1 MEELDEKM
9 EEQEKLRYAEFKRK
23 LNLEAAQG
31 QISKLEY
38 NLTDATTDKNLLR
51 RACQEA
57 ARFNIGALCV
67 LPNHVKPCVGYLGRD
82 PQVSLIACISFP
94 HGGDSTKIKVAAVK
108 QAVKDG
114 VDEAEVSAPVSYIKD
129 GNWGYVK
136 REFKKVKKAGKN
148 RAVRINVESPLLTP
162 QELNKVCTIAA
173 DCGIPSLR
181 THSGYFGGSFD
192 GEVVSRMK
200 AAVKDKCTIK
210 ADGISNIS
218 DMDIAVDMGAGI
230 IGSKCA
236 LDLAQLI
243 LNAVN

>member
-1 MEELDEKM
+1 MEELDENF

-23 LNLEAAQG
+23 MNLEAACG
-31 QISKLEY
+31 QVAKLEY
-38 NLTDATTDKNLLR
+38 NLTDATVEKATLR

-57 ARFNIGALCV
+57 ERLKIGAVCV
-67 LPNHVKPCVGYLGRD
+67 LPNYVKSCVSFLGKD

-94 HGGDSTKIKVAAVK
+94 HGGDTTKMKCALVK

-114 VDEAEVSAPVSYIKD
+114 VDEAEVTAPIAYIKD

-136 REFKKVKKAGKN
+136 REFKKLKKSAKN
-148 RAVRINVESPLLTP
+148 RAVRINVESTLLTD
-162 QELNKVCTIAA
+162 QELTKVCSIAA
-173 DCGIPSLR
+173 DCGITSIR
-181 THSGYFGGSFD
+181 SQSGYFGGTFD
-192 GEVVSRMK
+192 GEVIAKMK

-210 ADGISNIS
+210 ADGVSNIS

-230 IGSKCA
+230 IGSKNA

-243 LNAVN
+243 LHAAN